1 MVWLIGSKGML
12 AAEIADQLNLH
23 NIQWIGSD
31 KEVDIT
37 DKAAVE
43 AFIQQN
49 FASGSLQWI
58 INCAAYTA
66 VDKAEDDPETAQKLN
81 ADALINICTAAKYYG
96 AKLIHFSTDYVFDGS
111 SSVPYIETD
120 STNPQSVYGRTKLQG
135 EQNIVGLLP
144 EHYIIRTA
152 WLYGKSGNNFVS
164 TMLRLMNERDSLKVV
179 NDQRGSPTYAIDL
192 AKAVLRIMQLDNHRY
207 GIYHYSNEGNITWY
221 DFAYEIYRQG
231 KRMGLIKKDCSI
243 EPCTSSEFP
252 QKAHRPSFSLLNKQ
266 KMKETFSLSIP
277 QWDESL
283 TSYLKGVT
291 QNAQF

>member
-12 AAEIADQLNLH
+12 ASEIAAQLNQY

-37 DKAAVE
+37 DQAAVDV
-43 AFIQQN
+43 FIQQN
-49 FASGSLQWI
+49 FPSGALQWI

-81 ADALINICTAAKYYG
+81 ADALINICTAAKHYG

-111 SSVPYIETD
+111 SSVPYIETNT
-120 STNPQSVYGRTKLQG
+120 TNPQSVYGCTKLQG
-135 EQNIVGLLP
+135 EQNIIELLP

-164 TMLRLMNERDSLKVV
+164 TMLHLMNERESLKVV
-179 NDQRGSPTYAIDL
+179 NDQRGSPTYAVDL
-192 AKAVLRIMQLDNHRY
+192 AKTVLRIMQLDNHQY

-221 DFAYEIYRQG
+221 DFSCEIYRQG
-231 KRMGLIKKDCSI
+231 KRIGLIKRACSVV
-243 EPCTSSEFP
+243 PCTSSEFP

-266 KMKETFSLSIP
+266 KIKETFSLSVP
-277 QWDESL
+277 NWNESL
-283 TSYLKGVT
+283 SLYLKELL
-291 QNAQF
+291 

>member
-12 AAEIADQLNLH
+12 ASEIAAQLNEH

-37 DKAAVE
+37 DQAAVE

-66 VDKAEDDPETAQKLN
+66 VDKAEDDSETAQKLN
-81 ADALINICTAAKYYG
+81 ADALINICTVAKHYG
-96 AKLIHFSTDYVFDGS
+96 ATLIHFSTDYVFDGT

-120 STNPQSVYGRTKLQG
+120 SANPQSVYGCTKLQG

-152 WLYGKSGNNFVS
+152 WLYGRNGANFVS
-164 TMLRLMNERDSLKVV
+164 TMLRLMSEKDSLKVV
-179 NDQRGSPTYAIDL
+179 NDQRGSPTYAVDL
-192 AKAVLRIMQLDNHRY
+192 AKFVLQIIQQNNHRY

-221 DFAYEIYRQG
+221 DFACEIYRQG
-231 KRMGLIKKDCSI
+231 KEIGLLKRTCSVV
-243 EPCTSSEFP
+243 PCTSSEFP

-266 KMKETFSLSIP
+266 KMKEAFSLFVP
-277 QWDESL
+277 NWNESL
-283 TSYLKGVT
+283 SLYLKELL
-291 QNAQF
+291 

>member
-1 MVWLIGSKGML
+1 MVWLIGFKGML
-12 AAEIADQLNLH
+12 ASEIAAQLNQH

-43 AFIQQN
+43 AFVQQN
-49 FASGSLQWI
+49 FSSGSLQWI

-66 VDKAEDDPETAQKLN
+66 VDKAEDDHAMAQKLN
-81 ADALINICTAAKYYG
+81 ADALINICTAAKHYG

-120 STNPQSVYGRTKLQG
+120 TTNPQSVYGRTKLQG
-135 EQNIVGLLP
+135 EQHIIELLP
-144 EHYIIRTA
+144 EHCIIRTA

-164 TMLRLMNERDSLKVV
+164 TMLRLMNEKDSLKVV
-179 NDQRGSPTYAIDL
+179 NDQRGSPTYAVDL
-192 AKAVLRIMQLDNHRY
+192 ARAVLRIIQLDNQRY

-221 DFAYEIYRQG
+221 DFACEIYRQG

-266 KMKETFSLSIP
+266 KIKETFSLSIP
-277 QWDESL
+277 QWSESL
-283 TSYLKGVT
+283 SLYLKELL
-291 QNAQF
+291 

>member
-12 AAEIADQLNLH
+12 ASEIAAQLNQH
-23 NIQWIGSD
+23 NIPWIGSD

-37 DKAAVE
+37 EKASVDV
-43 AFIQQN
+43 FIQQN

-81 ADALINICTAAKYYG
+81 ADALINICTAAKCYG
-96 AKLIHFSTDYVFDGS
+96 AKLIHFSTDYVFDGTS
-111 SSVPYIETD
+111 SIPYIETD
-120 STNPQSVYGRTKLQG
+120 TTNPQSVYGCTKLQG
-135 EQNIVGLLP
+135 EQNIIELLP

-164 TMLRLMNERDSLKVV
+164 TMLHLMNEKDSLKVV
-179 NDQRGSPTYAIDL
+179 NDQRGSPTYAVDL
-192 AKAVLRIMQLDNHRY
+192 AKAVLRIMQVDNHRY

-221 DFAYEIYRQG
+221 DFSCEIYRQG
-231 KRMGLIKKDCSI
+231 KRIGLIKRACSVV
-243 EPCTSSEFP
+243 PCTSSEFP

-266 KMKETFSLSIP
+266 KIKETFSLSVP
-277 QWDESL
+277 NWNESL
-283 TSYLKGVT
+283 SLYLKELL
-291 QNAQF
+291 

>member
-1 MVWLIGSKGML
+1 MVWLIGFKGML
-12 AAEIADQLNLH
+12 ASEIAAQLNQH

-43 AFIQQN
+43 AFVQQN
-49 FASGSLQWI
+49 FSSGSLQWI

-66 VDKAEDDPETAQKLN
+66 VDKAEDDHAMAQKLN
-81 ADALINICTAAKYYG
+81 ADALINICTAAKHYG

-152 WLYGKSGNNFVS
+152 WLYGRNGANFVS
-164 TMLRLMNERDSLKVV
+164 TMLRLMNEKDSLKVV
-179 NDQRGSPTYAIDL
+179 NDQRGSPTYAVDL
-192 AKAVLRIMQLDNHRY
+192 AKAVLRIMQVDNHRY

-221 DFAYEIYRQG
+221 DFSCEIYRRG
-231 KRMGLIKKDCSI
+231 KRIGLIKRACSVV
-243 EPCTSSEFP
+243 PCTSSEFP

-266 KMKETFSLSIP
+266 KIKETFSLSVP
-277 QWDESL
+277 NWNESL
-283 TSYLKGVT
+283 SLYLKELL
-291 QNAQF
+291 

>member
-1 MVWLIGSKGML
+1 MIWLIGSKGML
-12 AAEIADQLNLH
+12 ASEIAAQLNQH

-43 AFIQQN
+43 AFVQQN
-49 FASGSLQWI
+49 FSSGSLQWI

-66 VDKAEDDPETAQKLN
+66 VDKAEDDHAMAQKLN
-81 ADALINICTAAKYYG
+81 ADALINICTAAKHYG

-152 WLYGKSGNNFVS
+152 WLYGRNGANFVS
-164 TMLRLMNERDSLKVV
+164 TMLRLMNEKDSLKVV
-179 NDQRGSPTYAIDL
+179 NDQRGSPTYAVDL
-192 AKAVLRIMQLDNHRY
+192 AKAVLRIMQVDSHRY
-207 GIYHYSNEGNITWY
+207 GIYHYSKEGNITWY
-221 DFAYEIYRQG
+221 DFSCEIYRQG
-231 KRMGLIKKDCSI
+231 KRIGLIKRACSVV
-243 EPCTSSEFP
+243 PCTSSEFP

-266 KMKETFSLSIP
+266 KIKETFSLSVP
-277 QWDESL
+277 NWNESL
-283 TSYLKGVT
+283 SLYLKELL
-291 QNAQF
+291 

>member
-1 MVWLIGSKGML
+1 MIWLIGSKGML
-12 AAEIADQLNLH
+12 ASEIAAQLNQH

-43 AFIQQN
+43 AFVQQN
-49 FASGSLQWI
+49 FSSGSLQWI

-66 VDKAEDDPETAQKLN
+66 VDKAEDDHAMAQKLN
-81 ADALINICTAAKYYG
+81 ADALINICTAAKHYG

-152 WLYGKSGNNFVS
+152 WLYGRNGANFVS
-164 TMLRLMNERDSLKVV
+164 TMLRLMNEKDSLKVV
-179 NDQRGSPTYAIDL
+179 NDQRGSPTYAVDL
-192 AKAVLRIMQLDNHRY
+192 AKAVLRIMQVDNHRY

-221 DFAYEIYRQG
+221 DFSCEIYRQG
-231 KRMGLIKKDCSI
+231 KRIGLIKRACSVV
-243 EPCTSSEFP
+243 PCTSSEFP

-266 KMKETFSLSIP
+266 KIKETFSLSVP
-277 QWDESL
+277 NWNESL
-283 TSYLKGVT
+283 SLYLKELL
-291 QNAQF
+291 

>member
-1 MVWLIGSKGML
+1 MVWLIGSKGMI
-12 AAEIADQLNLH
+12 ASEIAAQLNQH

-37 DKAAVE
+37 EKASVDV
-43 AFIQQN
+43 FIQQN

-81 ADALINICTAAKYYG
+81 ADALINICTAAKKYG
-96 AKLIHFSTDYVFDGS
+96 TQFIHFSTDYVFDGTS
-111 SSVPYIETD
+111 SIPYIETD
-120 STNPQSVYGRTKLQG
+120 TTNPQSVYGCTKLQG
-135 EQNIVGLLP
+135 EQNIIELLP

-164 TMLRLMNERDSLKVV
+164 TMLHLMNEKDSLKVV
-179 NDQRGSPTYAIDL
+179 NDQRGSPTYAVDL
-192 AKAVLRIMQLDNHRY
+192 AKAVLRIMQVDNHRY

-221 DFAYEIYRQG
+221 DFSCEIYRQG
-231 KRMGLIKKDCSI
+231 KRIGLIKRACSVV
-243 EPCTSSEFP
+243 PCTSSEFP

-266 KMKETFSLSIP
+266 KIKETFSLSVP
-277 QWDESL
+277 NWNESL
-283 TSYLKGVT
+283 SLYLKELL
-291 QNAQF
+291 

>member
-12 AAEIADQLNLH
+12 ASEIAAQLNQY

-37 DKAAVE
+37 DQAAVDV
-43 AFIQQN
+43 FIQQN
-49 FASGSLQWI
+49 FPSGALQWI

-81 ADALINICTAAKYYG
+81 ADALINICTAAKHYG

-111 SSVPYIETD
+111 SSVPYIETNT
-120 STNPQSVYGRTKLQG
+120 TNPQSVYGCTKLQG
-135 EQNIVGLLP
+135 EQNIIELLP

-164 TMLRLMNERDSLKVV
+164 TMFHLMNERESFKVV
-179 NDQRGSPTYAIDL
+179 NDQRGSPTYAVDL
-192 AKAVLRIMQLDNHRY
+192 AKTVLRIMQLDNHQY

-221 DFAYEIYRQG
+221 DFAGEIYRQG
-231 KRMGLIKKDCSI
+231 KEMGLLKRTCSVV
-243 EPCTSSEFP
+243 PCTSSEFP

-266 KMKETFSLSIP
+266 KIKETFSLSVP
-277 QWDESL
+277 NWNESL
-283 TSYLKGVT
+283 SLYLKELL
-291 QNAQF
+291 

>member
-12 AAEIADQLNLH
+12 ASEIAAQLNQH
-23 NIQWIGSD
+23 TIQWIGSD

-37 DKAAVE
+37 DQAAVDV
-43 AFIQQN
+43 FIEQN
-49 FASGSLQWI
+49 FSSGSLRWI

-66 VDKAEDDPETAQKLN
+66 VDKAEDDPETAQRLN
-81 ADALINICTAAKYYG
+81 ADALINICRAAKKYG
-96 AKLIHFSTDYVFDGS
+96 TKLIHFSTDYVFDGS

-135 EQNIVGLLP
+135 EQNIIELLS

-164 TMLRLMNERDSLKVV
+164 TMLRLMNEKDRIQVV
-179 NDQRGSPTYAIDL
+179 NDQRGSPTYAVDL
-192 AKAVLRIMQLDNHRY
+192 AKAVLRIMQLDNYRY

-221 DFAYEIYRQG
+221 DFACEIYRQG
-231 KRMGLIKKDCSI
+231 KRTGLIKKDCSI

-252 QKAHRPSFSLLNKQ
+252 QKAHRPSFSFQNKK

>member
-12 AAEIADQLNLH
+12 ASEIAAQLNQY

-43 AFIQQN
+43 AFVQQN
-49 FASGSLQWI
+49 FSSGSLQWI

-66 VDKAEDDPETAQKLN
+66 VDKAENEPAIAQKLN
-81 ADALINICTAAKYYG
+81 ADALINICEVAKKYS
-96 AKLIHFSTDYVFDGS
+96 AQLIHFSTDYVFDGTS
-111 SSVPYIETD
+111 AIPYIETD
-120 STNPQSVYGRTKLQG
+120 TTNPQSVYGCTKLQG
-135 EQNIVGLLP
+135 EQNIIELLP

-164 TMLRLMNERDSLKVV
+164 TMLHLMNERESLKVV
-179 NDQRGSPTYAIDL
+179 NDQRGSPTYAVDL
-192 AKAVLRIMQLDNHRY
+192 AKTVLRIMQLNNHQY

-221 DFAYEIYRQG
+221 DFAGEIYRQG
-231 KRMGLIKKDCSI
+231 KEMGLLKRTCSVV
-243 EPCTSSEFP
+243 PCTSSEFP

-266 KMKETFSLSIP
+266 KIKETFSLSVP
-277 QWDESL
+277 NWNESL
-283 TSYLKGVT
+283 SSYLKELL
-291 QNAQF
+291 

>member
-37 DKAAVE
+37 EKASVE
-43 AFIQQN
+43 DFAHQN
-49 FASGSLQWI
+49 FPSGSLQWI

-81 ADALINICTAAKYYG
+81 ADALINICTVAKHYG

-111 SSVPYIETD
+111 SSIPYIETD

-135 EQNIVGLLP
+135 EQNIIELLP

-164 TMLRLMNERDSLKVV
+164 TMLRLMNEKDSLKVV
-179 NDQRGSPTYAIDL
+179 NDQRGSPTYAVDL
-192 AKAVLRIMQLDNHRY
+192 AKAVLQIIQLDNHRY

-221 DFAYEIYRQG
+221 DFACEIYRQG
-231 KRMGLIKKDCSI
+231 KEMGIIKRTCSVA
-243 EPCTSSEFP
+243 PCTSSEFP

-266 KMKETFSLSIP
+266 KIKETFSLSVP
-277 QWDESL
+277 NWNESL
-283 TSYLKGVT
+283 SLYLKELL
-291 QNAQF
+291 

>member
-1 MVWLIGSKGML
+1 MIWLIGSKGML
-12 AAEIADQLNLH
+12 ASEIAAQLNQH

-43 AFIQQN
+43 AFVQQN
-49 FASGSLQWI
+49 FSSGSLQWI

-66 VDKAEDDPETAQKLN
+66 VDKAEDDHAMAQKLN
-81 ADALINICTAAKYYG
+81 ADALINICTAAKHYG

-152 WLYGKSGNNFVS
+152 WLYGRNGANFVS
-164 TMLRLMNERDSLKVV
+164 TMLRLMNEKDSLKVV
-179 NDQRGSPTYAIDL
+179 NDQRGSPTYAVDL
-192 AKAVLRIMQLDNHRY
+192 AKAVLRIMQVDNHRY

-221 DFAYEIYRQG
+221 DFSCEIYRRG
-231 KRMGLIKKDCSI
+231 KRIGLIKRACSVV
-243 EPCTSSEFP
+243 PCTSSEFP

-266 KMKETFSLSIP
+266 KIKETFSLSVP
-277 QWDESL
+277 NWNESL
-283 TSYLKGVT
+283 SLYLKELL
-291 QNAQF
+291 

>member
-1 MVWLIGSKGML
+1 MIWLIGSKGML
-12 AAEIADQLNLH
+12 ASEIAAQLNQH

-37 DKAAVE
+37 EKASVDV
-43 AFIQQN
+43 FIQQN

-81 ADALINICTAAKYYG
+81 ADALINICTAAKKYG
-96 AKLIHFSTDYVFDGS
+96 TQFIHFSTDYVFDGTS
-111 SSVPYIETD
+111 SIPYIETD
-120 STNPQSVYGRTKLQG
+120 TTNPQSVYGCTKLQG
-135 EQNIVGLLP
+135 EQNIIELLP

-164 TMLRLMNERDSLKVV
+164 TMLHLMNEKDSLKVV
-179 NDQRGSPTYAIDL
+179 NDQRGSPTYAVDL
-192 AKAVLRIMQLDNHRY
+192 AKAVLRIMQVDNHRY

-221 DFAYEIYRQG
+221 DFSCEIYRQG
-231 KRMGLIKKDCSI
+231 KRIGLIKRACSVV
-243 EPCTSSEFP
+243 PCTSSEFP

-266 KMKETFSLSIP
+266 KIKETFSLSVP
-277 QWDESL
+277 NWNESL
-283 TSYLKGVT
+283 SLYLKELL
-291 QNAQF
+291 

>member
-1 MVWLIGSKGML
+1 MVWLIGAKGML
-12 AAEIADQLNLH
+12 ASEIAAQLNEH

-37 DKAAVE
+37 DQAAVE

-66 VDKAEDDPETAQKLN
+66 VDKAEDDSETAQKLN
-81 ADALINICTAAKYYG
+81 ADALINICTVAKHYG
-96 AKLIHFSTDYVFDGS
+96 ATLIHFSTDYVFDGT

-120 STNPQSVYGRTKLQG
+120 SANPQSVYGCTKLQG

-152 WLYGKSGNNFVS
+152 WLYGRNGANFVS
-164 TMLRLMNERDSLKVV
+164 TMLRLMSEKDSLKVV
-179 NDQRGSPTYAIDL
+179 NDQRGSPTYAVDL
-192 AKAVLRIMQLDNHRY
+192 AKFVLQIIQQNNHRY

-221 DFAYEIYRQG
+221 DFACEIYRQG
-231 KRMGLIKKDCSI
+231 KEIGLLKRTCSVV
-243 EPCTSSEFP
+243 PCTSSEFP

-266 KMKETFSLSIP
+266 KMKEAFSLFVP
-277 QWDESL
+277 NWNESL
-283 TSYLKGVT
+283 SLYLKELL
-291 QNAQF
+291 

>member
-37 DKAAVE
+37 DKVAVE
-43 AFIQQN
+43 AFVQQN

-81 ADALINICTAAKYYG
+81 ADALINICTAAKHYG
-96 AKLIHFSTDYVFDGS
+96 ATLIHFSTDYVFDGS

-120 STNPQSVYGRTKLQG
+120 STNPQSVYGCTKLQG
-135 EQNIVGLLP
+135 EQNIIELLP

-164 TMLRLMNERDSLKVV
+164 TMLHLMNERESLKVV
-179 NDQRGSPTYAIDL
+179 NDQRGSPTYAVDL
-192 AKAVLRIMQLDNHRY
+192 AKTVLRIMQLDNHQY

-221 DFAYEIYRQG
+221 DFSCEIYRQG
-231 KRMGLIKKDCSI
+231 KRIGLIKRACSVV
-243 EPCTSSEFP
+243 PCTSSEFP

-266 KMKETFSLSIP
+266 KIKETFSLSVP
-277 QWDESL
+277 NWNESL
-283 TSYLKGVT
+283 SLYLKELL
-291 QNAQF
+291 

>member
-12 AAEIADQLNLH
+12 ASEIAAQLNQH

-43 AFIQQN
+43 AFVQQN
-49 FASGSLQWI
+49 FSSGSLQWI

-66 VDKAEDDPETAQKLN
+66 VDKAEDDHAMAQKLN
-81 ADALINICTAAKYYG
+81 ADALINICAAAKHYG

-152 WLYGKSGNNFVS
+152 WLYGRNGANFVS
-164 TMLRLMNERDSLKVV
+164 TMLRLMNEKDSLKVV
-179 NDQRGSPTYAIDL
+179 NDQRGSPTYAADL
-192 AKAVLRIMQLDNHRY
+192 AKAVLRIMQVDNHRY

-221 DFAYEIYRQG
+221 DFSCEIYRQG
-231 KRMGLIKKDCSI
+231 KRIGLIKRACSVV
-243 EPCTSSEFP
+243 PCTSSEFP
-252 QKAHRPSFSLLNKQ
+252 QKAHRPSFSLLDKQ
-266 KMKETFSLSIP
+266 KIKETFSLSVP
-277 QWDESL
+277 NWNESL
-283 TSYLKGVT
+283 SSYLKELL
-291 QNAQF
+291 

>member
-12 AAEIADQLNLH
+12 ASEIAAQLNQC

-66 VDKAEDDPETAQKLN
+66 VDKAEDDSEIAQKLN
-81 ADALINICTAAKYYG
+81 ADALINICTVAKHYG

-120 STNPQSVYGRTKLQG
+120 TPNPQSVYGRTKLQG
-135 EQNIVGLLP
+135 EQNIIELLP

-164 TMLRLMNERDSLKVV
+164 TMLRLMNEKDSLKVV
-179 NDQRGSPTYAIDL
+179 NDQRGSPTYAVDL
-192 AKAVLRIMQLDNHRY
+192 AKAVLQIIQQNNHRY
-207 GIYHYSNEGNITWY
+207 GVYHYSNEGNITWY
-221 DFAYEIYRQG
+221 DFAGEIYRLG
-231 KRMGLIKKDCSI
+231 KEMGLLKRTCSVV
-243 EPCTSSEFP
+243 PCTSSEFP

-266 KMKETFSLSIP
+266 KIKEAFSLFIP
-277 QWDESL
+277 NWNESL
-283 TSYLKGVT
+283 SLYLKELL
-291 QNAQF
+291 

>member
-23 NIQWIGSD
+23 NIRWIGSD

-37 DKAAVE
+37 EKASVE
-43 AFIQQN
+43 DFAHQN
-49 FASGSLQWI
+49 LPSDSLQWI

-66 VDKAEDDPETAQKLN
+66 VDRAEDDPETAQKLN
-81 ADALINICTAAKYYG
+81 ADALINICTAAKHYG
-96 AKLIHFSTDYVFDGS
+96 ATLIHFSTDYVFDGS

-164 TMLRLMNERDSLKVV
+164 TMLRLMNERESLKVV
-179 NDQRGSPTYAIDL
+179 NDQRGSPTYAVDL

-221 DFAYEIYRQG
+221 DFAYEICRQG
-231 KRMGLIKKDCSI
+231 KRMGLIKKDCLI

>member
-12 AAEIADQLNLH
+12 ASEIAAQLNQH

-43 AFIQQN
+43 AFVQQN
-49 FASGSLQWI
+49 FSSGSLQWI

-66 VDKAEDDPETAQKLN
+66 VDKAEDDHAMAQKLN
-81 ADALINICTAAKYYG
+81 ADALINICTAAKHYG

-152 WLYGKSGNNFVS
+152 WLYGRNGANFVS
-164 TMLRLMNERDSLKVV
+164 TMLRLMNEKDSLKVV
-179 NDQRGSPTYAIDL
+179 NDQRGSPTYAVDL
-192 AKAVLRIMQLDNHRY
+192 AKAVLRIMQVDNHRY

-221 DFAYEIYRQG
+221 DFSCEIYRQG
-231 KRMGLIKKDCSI
+231 KRIGLIKRACSVV
-243 EPCTSSEFP
+243 PCTSSEFP

-266 KMKETFSLSIP
+266 KIKETFSLSVP
-277 QWDESL
+277 NWNESL
-283 TSYLKGVT
+283 SLYLKELL
-291 QNAQF
+291 

>member
-1 MVWLIGSKGML
+1 MDV
-12 AAEIADQLNLH
+12 
-23 NIQWIGSD
+23 
-31 KEVDIT
+31 
-37 DKAAVE
+37 
-43 AFIQQN
+43 FIQQN
-49 FASGSLQWI
+49 FPSGALQWI

-81 ADALINICTAAKYYG
+81 ADALINICTAAKHYG

-152 WLYGKSGNNFVS
+152 WLYGRNGANFVS
-164 TMLRLMNERDSLKVV
+164 TMLRLMNEKDSLKVV
-179 NDQRGSPTYAIDL
+179 NDQRGSPTYAVDL
-192 AKAVLRIMQLDNHRY
+192 AKAVLRIMQVDNHRY

-221 DFAYEIYRQG
+221 DFSCEIYRQG
-231 KRMGLIKKDCSI
+231 KRIGLIKRACSVV
-243 EPCTSSEFP
+243 PCTSSEFP

-266 KMKETFSLSIP
+266 KIKETFSLSVP
-277 QWDESL
+277 NWNESL
-283 TSYLKGVT
+283 SSYLKELL
-291 QNAQF
+291 

>member
-1 MVWLIGSKGML
+1 MIWLIGSKGML
-12 AAEIADQLNLH
+12 ASEIAAQLNQH

-43 AFIQQN
+43 AFVQQN
-49 FASGSLQWI
+49 FSSGSLQWI

-66 VDKAEDDPETAQKLN
+66 VDKAEDDHAMAQKLN
-81 ADALINICTAAKYYG
+81 ADALINICTAAKHYG

-120 STNPQSVYGRTKLQG
+120 ATNPQSVYGCTKLQG

-152 WLYGKSGNNFVS
+152 WLYGRNGANFVS
-164 TMLRLMNERDSLKVV
+164 TMLRLMNEKDSLKVV
-179 NDQRGSPTYAIDL
+179 NDQRGSPTYAVDL
-192 AKAVLRIMQLDNHRY
+192 AKAVLRIMQVDNHRY

-221 DFAYEIYRQG
+221 DFSCEIYRRG
-231 KRMGLIKKDCSI
+231 KRIGLIKRACSVV
-243 EPCTSSEFP
+243 PCTSSEFP

-266 KMKETFSLSIP
+266 KIKETFSLSVP
-277 QWDESL
+277 NWNESL
-283 TSYLKGVT
+283 SLYLKELL
-291 QNAQF
+291 